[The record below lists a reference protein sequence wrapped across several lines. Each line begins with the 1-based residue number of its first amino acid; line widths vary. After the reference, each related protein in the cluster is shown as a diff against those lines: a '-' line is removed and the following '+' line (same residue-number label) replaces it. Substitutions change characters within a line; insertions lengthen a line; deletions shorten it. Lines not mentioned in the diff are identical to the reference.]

1 MHRRQTAVK
10 IKTKPNQTNS
20 QKANQKPP
28 PKQNKQKKW
37 GMTGHQNYFA
47 KMRVKNLSASSTSNS
62 K

>member
-47 KMRVKNLSASSTSNS
+47 KMS
-62 K
+62 